1 MPHVRQRSEVA
12 LFGFVS
18 TQCIASEVLIKASFI
33 EKSTNL
39 LIGGS
44 LPRAYYHGDGYYQLI
59 LPKFRLSLTG
69 LRPLV

>member
-44 LPRAYYHGDGYYQLI
+44 LSRAYYHGDGL
-59 LPKFRLSLTG
+59 LSTD
-69 LRPLV
+69 PSKIQAIVDWP